1 VPALLAP
8 LARFVADQDARLGAR
23 DPTRIITTRVEDSPR
38 AMPADRLADEW
49 RHVAMAAGIPDPRAV
64 PTSDPDAALQLALE
78 IGTGPMVVAGSLYLV
93 GAVRGRLVDDPALRD
108 PSD

>member
-1 VPALLAP
+1 
-8 LARFVADQDARLGAR
+8 
-23 DPTRIITTRVEDSPR
+23 
-38 AMPADRLADEW
+38 MPADRLADEW

-78 IGTGPMVVAGSLYLV
+78 IGTGPIVVAGSLYLV